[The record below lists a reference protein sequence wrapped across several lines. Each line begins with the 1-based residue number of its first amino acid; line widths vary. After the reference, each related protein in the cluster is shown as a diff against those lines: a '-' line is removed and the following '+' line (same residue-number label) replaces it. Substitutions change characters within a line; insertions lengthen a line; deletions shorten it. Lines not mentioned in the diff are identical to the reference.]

1 MIAHF
6 DQPVGKAGDDKID
19 PIFEVM
25 LIKKETDEIK
35 KKLDEIDKC
44 VGRLGLYITRD
55 DEKNS

>member
-44 VGRLGLYITRD
+44 VGRLGLWITSD
-55 DEKNS
+55 DEK